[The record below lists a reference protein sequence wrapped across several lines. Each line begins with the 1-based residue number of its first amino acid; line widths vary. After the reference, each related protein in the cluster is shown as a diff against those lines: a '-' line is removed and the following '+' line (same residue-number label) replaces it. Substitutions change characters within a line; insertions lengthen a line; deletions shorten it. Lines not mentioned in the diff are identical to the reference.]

1 MLADFLISYQA
12 AFVDHSDNVTYYTRS
27 IIRLYNSP
35 MLTAT
40 EVIEFQI
47 VMAETIL
54 KYTPHHKEVRVN
66 VLNIIK
72 LGE

>member
-1 MLADFLISYQA
+1 MLNDFLISYQV
-12 AFVDHSDNVTYYTRS
+12 AFVDHSDSVKYYTRS
-27 IIRLYNSP
+27 IIQQYNSL

-40 EVIEFQI
+40 EVKEFQI
-47 VMAETIL
+47 VMSESIL
-54 KYTPHHKEVRVN
+54 KYAPHCKEILVN